1 MIELWEGCY
10 LCHLVVMSHGAPAVL
25 LLSCQSKRE
34 LFSEGDLAGAQ
45 GCALAGLLTEQAP
58 GLVRDL
64 PFHKHSPHSWLH
76 NCILPEIQSLGVPI
90 VALWY

>member
-34 LFSEGDLAGAQ
+34 LFSEGDLARAQ
-45 GCALAGLLTEQAP
+45 GCALAGLLTEVGRCRHLAWLGICLFISIHHTP
-58 GLVRDL
+58 GYTLASYQKYRV
-64 PFHKHSPHSWLH
+64 
-76 NCILPEIQSLGVPI
+76 
-90 VALWY
+90 